1 MALPL
6 TSKSRAGK
14 IQYQARCM
22 EIEDTKAGLI
32 LNYFIWT
39 SSINTVELLTV
50 NNFKLTLKLL

>member
-1 MALPL
+1 VALLL

-32 LNYFIWT
+32 LNNYNWI
-39 SSINTVELLTV
+39 SSIELLTM
-50 NNFKLTLKLL
+50 NYFKLTLKLL